1 MAMQENLV
9 KALDTVEEKTG
20 HLQVVKQLSEATGLR
35 GAYVVLGGGLFILAF
50 VFFGFGANFLVNII
64 GLGFPAY
71 QSFKALET
79 KEDHQD
85 DIQWLTY
92 WVVFSSF
99 TVLETFVEYI
109 VYFIPF
115 YFALKLAF
123 IVWLM
128 LPGHNNAESLYKNII
143 RPLLVKYEVVIDET
157 IERTL
162 EGSKEVGGAVRDAG
176 VAAAK
181 SKQGREAIAAA
192 AEVASDMVSPT
203 ADEEE
208 ETPATD
214 AAAKKDL

>member
-1 MAMQENLV
+1 MTSSGASGAGQWCCVAAVVIPNS
-9 KALDTVEEKTG
+9 ALSVQADI
-20 HLQVVKQLSEATGLR
+20 
-35 GAYVVLGGGLFILAF
+35 LGG
-50 VFFGFGANFLVNII
+50 VFFLHCVGDFRRVHCLLHPLLLCPQAGLHRVAHGACRSCERWRVL
-64 GLGFPAY
+64 
-71 QSFKALET
+71 
-79 KEDHQD
+79 
-85 DIQWLTY
+85 
-92 WVVFSSF
+92 SSPH
-99 TVLETFVEYI
+99 LSGS
-109 VYFIPF
+109 
-115 YFALKLAF
+115 LAQ
-123 IVWLM
+123 